1 LILLVETKW
10 TPQQVRGD
18 SVVEFIGFTQSL

>member
-1 LILLVETKW
+1 LVATKW

>member
-1 LILLVETKW
+1 LILLVATKW

-18 SVVEFIGFTQSL
+18 SVVEFIGFT